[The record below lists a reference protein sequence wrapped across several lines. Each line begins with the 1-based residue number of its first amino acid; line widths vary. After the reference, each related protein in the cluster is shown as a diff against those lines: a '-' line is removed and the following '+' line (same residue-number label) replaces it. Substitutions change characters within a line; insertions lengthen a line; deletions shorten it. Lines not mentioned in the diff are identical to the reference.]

1 MLWTGKIV
9 KACVVAMFFGGGT
22 AWAENP
28 AGASEDAA
36 GVSGAPEVS
45 EAPAPLTRE
54 FTRWERVVR
63 GFRREHHFG
72 VTGGYLRGNWNV
84 SKFGPVTD
92 MQIGDDGFWTRGEYT
107 YHLQIYEGFGY
118 LLGSSLGTT
127 HTRTADLAALK
138 PPTSLIYPGVVVG
151 AVYNISPRVRL
162 LGAGSIN
169 LERYDGLRALALDS
183 AGGQEDSEIS
193 ITMES
198 YDAQAALDIFV
209 AINLAIR
216 IEGHDRYQ
224 LYRKPR
230 NAGDKPVNADIER
243 FDRWYGAGIVY
254 HML

>member
-1 MLWTGKIV
+1 MAMIV
-9 KACVVAMFFGGGT
+9 GGGT
-22 AWAENP
+22 ALAEVP
-28 AGASEDAA
+28 AGGQVAS
-36 GVSGAPEVS
+36 SP
-45 EAPAPLTRE
+45 EAPASSETSEAIEPSIRE

-63 GFRREHHFG
+63 GFRREHHFA
-72 VTGGYLRGNWNV
+72 VTGGYLRGSWQV
-84 SKFGPVTD
+84 GSFGPLTNI
-92 MQIGDDGFWTRGEYT
+92 QIGDDGFWSRGEYT
-107 YHLQIYEGFGY
+107 YHLQIFEGLGY
-118 LLGSSLGTT
+118 MLGSSLGTT
-127 HTRTADLAALK
+127 YTRTADAAALK

-151 AVYNISPRVRL
+151 AVYNISPRFRL
-162 LGAGSIN
+162 LGGGSVN
-169 LERYDGLRALALDS
+169 LERYDGLRALAE
-183 AGGQEDSEIS
+183 GQDETKIS

>member
-1 MLWTGKIV
+1 MAMIV
-9 KACVVAMFFGGGT
+9 GGGT
-22 AWAENP
+22 ALAEVP
-28 AGASEDAA
+28 AGAQVASSPEASAA
-36 GVSGAPEVS
+36 SGSAEAS
-45 EAPAPLTRE
+45 EAIEPLTRE

-63 GFRREHHFG
+63 GFRREHHFS
-72 VTGGYLRGNWNV
+72 VTGGYLRGSWQV
-84 SKFGPVTD
+84 GSFGPLTN

-127 HTRTADLAALK
+127 YTRTEDTAALK
-138 PPTSLIYPGVVVG
+138 PPTSFIYPGVVAG
-151 AVYNISPRVRL
+151 AVYNISPRFRL
-162 LGAGSIN
+162 LGAASVN
-169 LERYDGLRALALDS
+169 LERYDGLRALAE
-183 AGGQEDSEIS
+183 GQDETKIS

-209 AINLAIR
+209 AINFAIR

>member
-9 KACVVAMFFGGGT
+9 KGCVMAMIFGSGT
-22 AWAENP
+22 ALAEVPAGVSEALPP
-28 AGASEDAA
+28 AGAVE
-36 GVSGAPEVS
+36 APEAS
-45 EAPAPLTRE
+45 APLSRE

-72 VTGGYLRGNWNV
+72 VTGGYLRGSWNV
-84 SKFGPVTD
+84 SSFGPLKNT
-92 MQIGDDGFWTRGEYT
+92 QIGDEGFWTRGEYT
-107 YHLQIYEGFGY
+107 YHLQIYDGFGY

-127 HTRTADLAALK
+127 YTRTSDVAALK

-151 AVYNISPRVRL
+151 AVYNISPRFRL
-162 LGAGSIN
+162 LGAGSVN
-169 LERYDGLRALALDS
+169 LERYDGLRALAE
-183 AGGQEDSEIS
+183 GQDETQIS

-209 AINLAIR
+209 AINFAIR

-230 NAGDKPVNADIER
+230 NAGDKAVNADIDR